1 MTVSHSCFALQVSII
16 SLVLHI
22 LNILIFVIILS
33 CQCQTKVYSYSE
45 EPNDI
50 FINLRYATQ
59 TEKKSSNSSATNPMA
74 EEVGFLNV
82 AMHHLVQDELLG
94 SHGQAAAQQ
103 AHAQQ
108 PAGSHRSRFSQHRQG
123 GQVGQSGQAGLW
135 HYGGPRA
142 SGVASSALSGP
153 KRRSRSQADY
163 MSDGSERYIVTHRK
177 KHKVLSI
184 DDVSE

>member
-1 MTVSHSCFALQVSII
+1 MVHSWPMLREGRWLTGIAYQPNNPF
-16 SLVLHI
+16 I
-22 LNILIFVIILS
+22 L
-33 CQCQTKVYSYSE
+33 
-45 EPNDI
+45 
-50 FINLRYATQ
+50 NLRYTTQ
-59 TEKKSSNSSATNPMA
+59 TEKKSSNSSSINPMA

-94 SHGQAAAQQ
+94 GGAAAQAQQAAQ
-103 AHAQQ
+103 AHQV
-108 PAGSHRSRFSQHRQG
+108 PHRSRFSQHRQG
-123 GQVGQSGQAGLW
+123 GQVGQNGQAGLW

-177 KHKVLSI
+177 KHKVFI
-184 DDVSE
+184 TNYV

>member
-22 LNILIFVIILS
+22 LNILIFVIISS
-33 CQCQTKVYSYSE
+33 CQCQTKLYSYSQ

-50 FINLRYATQ
+50 FTNLRYATQ

-94 SHGQAAAQQ
+94 GGGGQAAAQQ

-108 PAGSHRSRFSQHRQG
+108 PAGSHHRF
-123 GQVGQSGQAGLW
+123 V
-135 HYGGPRA
+135 
-142 SGVASSALSGP
+142 
-153 KRRSRSQADY
+153 
-163 MSDGSERYIVTHRK
+163 EI
-177 KHKVLSI
+177 
-184 DDVSE
+184 